1 MLHHFQVLLRHISD
15 LWGGTVSRVH
25 LATFLSLMLA
35 NKIFLTD
42 CPLLVTFKKCL
53 PRIINRPCS
62 LERLEILSSPELQSW
77 VGRASPGSLCAS
89 PPARMRAHGLQKRVG
104 QIFRIFGIFG

>member
-35 NKIFLTD
+35 NKIFLTC
-42 CPLLVTFKKCL
+42 CPLLVTFKKFL
-53 PRIINRPCS
+53 PRNINRPCS
-62 LERLEILSSPELQSW
+62 LERLSSPELQSW

-89 PPARMRAHGLQKRVG
+89 PPARMLVHGLQKRVG
-104 QIFRIFGIFG
+104 QMFKIFGIFG